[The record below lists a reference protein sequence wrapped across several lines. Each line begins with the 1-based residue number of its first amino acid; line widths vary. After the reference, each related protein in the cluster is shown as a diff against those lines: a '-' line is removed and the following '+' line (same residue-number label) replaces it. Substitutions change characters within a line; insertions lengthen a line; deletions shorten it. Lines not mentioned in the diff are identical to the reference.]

1 MNNSI
6 SEDTISEKL
15 SRCEW
20 IGVVGSPSSNTTIT
34 VDLLETAYQRGVI
47 GNPCILE
54 FLQDGRKNYAI
65 GQIVSVQLR
74 NPHIE
79 RHPIQKI
86 ISSRGEANPLTGE
99 HDIRRLEI
107 EVGTVYTLENGVLKP
122 SRMSSVPPTGTRVY
136 FLNEETLNGLL
147 ENFRKEIFYI
157 GRMYNTDIPIPMI
170 FRDFGPNG
178 AGEAYHIGIFGKTG
192 SGKSILAIMMMLAYA
207 RHKDMSIIVLDPQ
220 GQFAQ
225 EINRPEIRKLL
236 ETFSR
241 SFEVVNVSKLNLDKI
256 ELFKEIL
263 IKSKFL
269 ERFCSIIH
277 EDNQRKAA
285 DQIVRILKNQSKT
298 AQIKLESSQKRSF
311 RLEEFYL
318 KDAFELVWD
327 ELSENKQIQM
337 NIYTMQEPR
346 DRMIYAIQ
354 NSDREEVYREWKR
367 VANLFAKTQNSRT
380 IKELVEQTLKERKI
394 VVLDL
399 SEIEVP
405 PDKYWNDQIKLVVL
419 KEFFNELISKAGEM
433 YKMRRSLL
441 NTIVILDE
449 AHRFAPREKT
459 EDEFLE
465 QVKNTLIDGVRTT
478 RKYGLGWMFISQTL
492 SSLHR
497 EILNQLRIFFFGF
510 GLAWGIEGQAL
521 RELIGGAEDSFNL
534 YRSFPDPQSLG
545 YKEYPFMATG
555 PVSPLSSSG
564 MPIFFTALKYPEQ
577 FLKVNNLPI
586 HRDKNE

>member
-1 MNNSI
+1 
-6 SEDTISEKL
+6 
-15 SRCEW
+15 
-20 IGVVGSPSSNTTIT
+20 
-34 VDLLETAYQRGVI
+34 
-47 GNPCILE
+47 
-54 FLQDGRKNYAI
+54 
-65 GQIVSVQLR
+65 
-74 NPHIE
+74 
-79 RHPIQKI
+79 
-86 ISSRGEANPLTGE
+86 
-99 HDIRRLEI
+99 
-107 EVGTVYTLENGVLKP
+107 
-122 SRMSSVPPTGTRVY
+122 
-136 FLNEETLNGLL
+136 
-147 ENFRKEIFYI
+147 
-157 GRMYNTDIPIPMI
+157 
-170 FRDFGPNG
+170 
-178 AGEAYHIGIFGKTG
+178 
-192 SGKSILAIMMMLAYA
+192 
-207 RHKDMSIIVLDPQ
+207 
-220 GQFAQ
+220 
-225 EINRPEIRKLL
+225 
-236 ETFSR
+236 
-241 SFEVVNVSKLNLDKI
+241 
-256 ELFKEIL
+256 
-263 IKSKFL
+263 
-269 ERFCSIIH
+269 